1 MRFRFCGGLDAPDWL
16 LGEIAVLSQL
26 DADAARALANE
37 VVKKITNAQKV
48 DYSEVSSL
56 SDSSDVKAL
65 MAAVHFIISNAA
77 KYGVAEGTV
86 NTEVQQLGLPRE
98 TSSLIAEVYK
108 QNLSEITEALRRSTL
123 ALPKLGNLQWRVD
136 STLASSDHPNLN
148 TATVQMAIGGD
159 SENRIDFEM
168 TAKEFAVLHGELQTA
183 HRLMKEL

>member
-86 NTEVQQLGLPRE
+86 NTEVQQPAFHERP
-98 TSSLIAEVYK
+98 A
-108 QNLSEITEALRRSTL
+108 
-123 ALPKLGNLQWRVD
+123 
-136 STLASSDHPNLN
+136 AS
-148 TATVQMAIGGD
+148 
-159 SENRIDFEM
+159 
-168 TAKEFAVLHGELQTA
+168 
-183 HRLMKEL
+183 